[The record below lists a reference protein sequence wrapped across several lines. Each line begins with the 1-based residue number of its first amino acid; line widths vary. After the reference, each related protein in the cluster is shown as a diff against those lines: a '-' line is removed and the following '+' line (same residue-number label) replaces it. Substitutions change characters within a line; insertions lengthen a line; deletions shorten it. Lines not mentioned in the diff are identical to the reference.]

1 MREELAA
8 LLRLTQ
14 QVEQDAGALA
24 RAIAAEVARDRRRV
38 PALVRWAGDEAWRW
52 N

>member
-14 QVEQDAGALA
+14 RLEQDAGALA
-24 RAIAAEVARDRRRV
+24 RAIETEVARDRRRG
-38 PALVRWAGDEAWRW
+38 PARVR
-52 N
+52 